1 MPHDLTRLE
10 AARAYERREAASI
23 PAGDRPAFHLTP
35 PVGWMNDPN
44 GFCFYDG
51 LYHLFF
57 QYYPYDTVWGPMHW
71 GHATSAD
78 LLRWTYRPCALA
90 PDGRVLLFAWMG
102 MSETDYGRT
111 PSAAR
116 GWDQAPATPSRWT
129 PSPAGRNSARWA
141 NL

>member
-1 MPHDLTRLE
+1 MPHELTRLE

-71 GHATSAD
+71 GHATSA
-78 LLRWTYRPCALA
+78 
-90 PDGRVLLFAWMG
+90 
-102 MSETDYGRT
+102 
-111 PSAAR
+111 AR
-116 GWDQAPATPSRWT
+116 GWDQAPATPSPWQ